1 MRIPHQEQLRLD
13 CPPVDQVELNY
24 ECRAAMI
31 LTLRGLQYL
40 YSRPGF
46 RSQAL
51 ELVGKDILG
60 DAAPDVGRDGMT
72 FWQVLVLAAVRLG
85 CNFTYDQLQDL
96 AENHR
101 ALLQIMQVGSWEEAS
116 FDWRRIQDNIC
127 KVRPETIDKIN
138 ELIVSEGH
146 DLEPTAAERVRGDS
160 FVAQANIHW
169 PTESSLILDGL
180 TKILL
185 LAPAFAKGLGVTG
198 WRQHKSLLTK
208 AQQAARGIARVKKG
222 KNFQARLRS
231 AYQQFFHIVEL
242 VLPRTQALLD
252 RSLDSLPIDS
262 EGGLPDMKLCKTHG
276 ELVYWHSVTSHVYGT
291 ARRRILEG
299 EQVPN
304 DDKLFSVFE
313 PDTELIK
320 RGKIPQPIEFGHS
333 VLVIEDAAGFICHYR
348 VLPLRSNDRS
358 VLISEMEQL
367 QERLEG
373 RIRIASFDRG
383 FHSPENQNKLA
394 KLLAH
399 PCLPMTGSKQSARQ
413 EEQASVEFREARQRH
428 PGIESAIGAL
438 QAGNGLERCRD
449 HSSMGFKRYVA
460 LGILGRNIWVLGKV
474 LLAQEHPKCNA
485 AKTRRKRAA

>member
-31 LTLRGLQYL
+31 PILRGLQHL
-40 YSRPGF
+40 YSRSDF
-46 RSQAL
+46 RNQAL

-60 DAAPDVGRDGMT
+60 DAAPDVGRDGMS

-101 ALLQIMQVGSWEEAS
+101 ALLQIMQVGSWQEAS

-138 ELIVSEGH
+138 ELIVLAGH
-146 DLEPTAAERVRGDS
+146 ELEPTAAERVRGDS
-160 FVAQANIHW
+160 FVAQTNIHW

-185 LAPAFAKGLGVTG
+185 LAPAFAKAMGVAG
-198 WRQHKSLLTK
+198 WRQHKSLLRK
-208 AQQAARGIARVKKG
+208 AQQAARAIVRVRKG
-222 KNFQARLRS
+222 RNFQERLQC
-231 AYQQFFHIVEL
+231 AYQQLFDIVEL

-252 RSLDSLPIDS
+252 ISMEAVPIDS
-262 EGGLPDMKLCKTHG
+262 DGGAEMELCKKFQG
-276 ELVYWHSVTSHVYGT
+276 LVYWHSVTSHVYGT
-291 ARRRILEG
+291 ARRRVLEG
-299 EQVPN
+299 ERVRN

-320 RGKIPQPIEFGHS
+320 RGKVPQPIEFGHS
-333 VLVIEDAAGFICHYR
+333 VLVIEDGVGFICHYR
-348 VLPLRSNDRS
+348 VLPLRTDDRS
-358 VLISEMEQL
+358 VLIPEMEQL
-367 QERLEG
+367 QERLGG
-373 RIRIASFDRG
+373 RIRMASFDRG
-383 FHSPENQNKLA
+383 FHSPENQEKLA
-394 KLLAH
+394 KLLTH
-399 PCLPMTGSKQSARQ
+399 PCLPMTGVKQSARQ
-413 EEQASVEFREARQRH
+413 EAQASIEFREARQRH

-449 HSSMGFKRYVA
+449 HSSIGFKRYVA
-460 LGILGRNIWVLGKV
+460 LGILGRNIWVLGKT

-485 AKTRRKRAA
+485 ARTRRKLAA